1 MLLAEPGAELH
12 DMEQLGSE
20 RPVLEQPVSEL
31 PVSELPVL
39 EQQMLEQPGPG
50 LRSCVLVNK
59 TLVNNPMEL
68 ELWLWSDSELP
79 AC

>member
-20 RPVLEQPVSEL
+20 RPVLEQ